1 MEKQALSLFL
11 SSFCHF
17 YGADTLLLPLIN
29 CVLSAG
35 KNEVIQLLGFSVSL
49 LNS

>member
-17 YGADTLLLPLIN
+17 YGADILLLPLIN
-29 CVLSAG
+29 
-35 KNEVIQLLGFSVSL
+35 SVCYL
-49 LNS
+49 QAKMR